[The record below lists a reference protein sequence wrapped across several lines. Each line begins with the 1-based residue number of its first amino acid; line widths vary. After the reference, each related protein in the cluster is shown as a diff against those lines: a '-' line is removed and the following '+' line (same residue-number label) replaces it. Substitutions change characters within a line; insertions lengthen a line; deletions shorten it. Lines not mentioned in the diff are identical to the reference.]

1 MASQRLNIDGF
12 WYPFCNTN
20 IKKYFIIRKDTM
32 PAANF
37 LQNRLI
43 DRTSKI
49 LSRVLDFR
57 TANQRVIS
65 TNLANADT
73 PGFKPKELR
82 FDEELRR
89 ASEKDNIQLRTTNQ
103 GHLSQYSNVS
113 GGEFPVVEKVAEGPG
128 SDELNID
135 AEMAKMMQNNLL
147 YETSA
152 RLLSN
157 KLKALQTAIE
167 SGRR

>member
-1 MASQRLNIDGF
+1 
-12 WYPFCNTN
+12 
-20 IKKYFIIRKDTM
+20 M
-32 PAANF
+32 PVANF
-37 LQNRLI
+37 LQNKFI

-57 TANQRVIS
+57 SANQRVIS

-82 FDEELRR
+82 FDEELRH
-89 ASEKDNIQLRTTNQ
+89 ASEKNDIHLRATNQ
-103 GHLSQYSNVS
+103 GHLSQYSNFN
-113 GGEFPVVEKVAEGPG
+113 GGEFPIVEKVVDGPG

-152 RLLSN
+152 KLLSK
-157 KLKALQTAIE
+157 KLKALQAAIE